1 MVLVMKQTFV
11 NVQLAANTTQNGTC
25 DDTDFCQCSTS
36 LEYADYCSNYQTEII
51 EIKGEILE
59 EIEEA
64 INEIGSQVDRE
75 FSLDTIQSLSEHSQL
90 NSDETILKTAD
101 ILDLLLNSSIYSNPL
116 NGDEESKVS
125 KTIDQMIQ
133 YASDTNCKAEGNIV
147 TMLKENMEDYLD
159 VLASNFLKRTV
170 PGESPSIQINNHY
183 NIYL

>member
-1 MVLVMKQTFV
+1 
-11 NVQLAANTTQNGTC
+11 
-25 DDTDFCQCSTS
+25 
-36 LEYADYCSNYQTEII
+36 
-51 EIKGEILE
+51 
-59 EIEEA
+59 
-64 INEIGSQVDRE
+64 
-75 FSLDTIQSLSEHSQL
+75 
-90 NSDETILKTAD
+90 
-101 ILDLLLNSSIYSNPL
+101 LLNSSIYSNPL